1 MNHCYAAIT
10 NIDNKMIY
18 LSDKGK
24 ERIIRFES
32 ENSSSLEEL
41 IEKKDKPIHW
51 ISIKEIKLNLML
63 VALV

>member
-1 MNHCYAAIT
+1 
-10 NIDNKMIY
+10 MIY